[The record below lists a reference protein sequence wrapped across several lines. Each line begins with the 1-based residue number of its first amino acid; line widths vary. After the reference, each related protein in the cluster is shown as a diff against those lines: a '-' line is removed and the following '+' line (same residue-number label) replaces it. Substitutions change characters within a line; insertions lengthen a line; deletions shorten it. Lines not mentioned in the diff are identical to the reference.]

1 MVWCVRVKF
10 LSQDLVFCRE
20 LSLEEAARR
29 PLLTG
34 RRVYQSVDPSELYP
48 HVYDALAKAKLTS
61 AFVADSK
68 VSYGQHVSEQYQNT
82 LMSGS
87 TCIRTLSCQ
96 GQLGSACIDMRTR
109 HWLQSA

>member
-1 MVWCVRVKF
+1 M
-10 LSQDLVFCRE
+10 FCRE

-87 TCIRTLSCQ
+87 IRVSMYRHENQALVTVCIS
-96 GQLGSACIDMRTR
+96 GMRTS
-109 HWLQSA
+109 HCLQPPSAWLL